1 MSLSRC
7 NNILKIFIQHLV
19 RRKHKVQ
26 QRLIG
31 LGFRSLIYL
40 VAVDKVT
47 DVIQIPPEGDM
58 IVQIK

>member
-7 NNILKIFIQHLV
+7 NNIFKIFIQHLV
-19 RRKHKVQ
+19 RRKHEVQ